1 MSARAWWSRAAL
13 LLCSVGLLSSCG
25 GGGVVA
31 GIEGTGT
38 ATVAAAS
45 SGPISRFGSIFV
57 NGVEFDTTHAS
68 ISIDG
73 QSATASQLSVGDVV
87 EVQGSIATGGT
98 TGTATTV
105 DYRAAVQGPI
115 SAVDA
120 AGSTVTVLGQTV
132 QIGPQTS
139 LGAEA
144 GGTPTFASL
153 VPGTLVEV
161 SGFPATG
168 GVLAATRV
176 EIQSQLSSYELT
188 GIVGSVDPSTLQV
201 VVNGVTVDFSGAQF
215 MGFPAGAGLEVGDR
229 IQVEIPV
236 GSASGTLLATRIT
249 LLPPLSAASGAQGA
263 VQGEVDGYVSPTQF
277 QVDDTPV
284 STNSQTQYQNGTAA
298 NLASGIEVSVQG
310 SFDATGTLV
319 ATTVQFAQTNPIL
332 VRATVSAVDATAG
345 TLTVLGVPVS
355 TNALTRYEDQTANPV
370 APFNLSTVSV
380 GDYVEIHGHLN
391 ASGVLQA
398 SVLTRE
404 DPSSQVELRGP
415 PTATAAPS
423 LTVLGVSALTN
434 GATQFVGTDE
444 SSISSAQFFSA
455 AAGGA
460 TVDLVGSI
468 SSGTLQ
474 VTNASLPGE
483 AELGD

>member
-1 MSARAWWSRAAL
+1 MNARGWLGRLAFAL
-13 LLCSVGLLSSCG
+13 GALPMLSSCG
-25 GGGVVA
+25 GGTLA

-38 ATVAAAS
+38 AQVAAAS

-105 DYRAAVQGPI
+105 GYRTEVQGPI

-120 AGSTVTVLGQTV
+120 AGSSVTVLGQTV

-144 GGTPTFASL
+144 GGTPSFASL

-161 SGFPATG
+161 SGYPAAG
-168 GVLAATRV
+168 NAVAATRV
-176 EIQSQLSSYELT
+176 EIQAQLTSYELT
-188 GIVGSVDPSTLQV
+188 GVVSALDPATLQV
-201 VVNGVTVDFSGAQF
+201 VVNGETVDFSGAQF
-215 MGFPAGAGLEVGDR
+215 SGFPAGGGLQVGDR
-229 IQVEIPV
+229 VQVEIPPGPV
-236 GSASGTLLATRIT
+236 AGTLLATGIT
-249 LLPPLSAASGAQGA
+249 LLPALSAANGAQGA

-277 QVDDTPV
+277 QVDDTPI
-284 STNSQTQYQNGTAA
+284 STNAQTEYQNGSAA
-298 NLASGIEVSVQG
+298 SLAAGVEIAVQG
-310 SFDATGTLV
+310 TFDATGTLV
-319 ATTVQFAQTNPIL
+319 AATVQFAQTNPIL
-332 VRATVSAVDATAG
+332 VRATVTAVDPTAG
-345 TLTVLGVPVS
+345 TLTVLGIAVS
-355 TNALTRYEDQTANPV
+355 TDALTRYEDQTTNPV
-370 APFNLSTVSV
+370 TPFNLAAVAV
-380 GDYVEIHGHLN
+380 GDYVEIHGHLS

-404 DPSSQVELRGP
+404 DPGTEVELRAP
-415 PTATAAPS
+415 PSAAAAPS
-423 LTVLGVSALTN
+423 LSVLGVTALTS
-434 GATQFVGTDE
+434 GATQYFGSDE

-460 TVDLVGSI
+460 TVDLTGTI
-468 SSGTLQ
+468 SAGALQ
-474 VTNASLPGE
+474 VTTADLPGE

>member
-1 MSARAWWSRAAL
+1 MSLRPGWSRTAFA
-13 LLCSVGLLSSCG
+13 LCSIALLSSCG
-25 GGGVVA
+25 GGGLVA

-73 QSATASQLSVGDVV
+73 QSAAASQLSVGDVV
-87 EVQGSIATGGT
+87 EVQGSVATGGT

-105 DYRAAVQGPI
+105 DYRSAVQGPI

-161 SGFPATG
+161 SGFPAASGT
-168 GVLAATRV
+168 VAATRV
-176 EIQSQLSSYELT
+176 EIQTQVSSYELA
-188 GIVGSVDPSTLQV
+188 GIVASVDPSTLQV
-201 VVNGVTVDFSGAQF
+201 IVNGVTIDFSGAQF
-215 MGFPAGAGLEVGDR
+215 TGFPAGAGLQVGDR

-236 GSASGTLLATRIT
+236 GSVSGTLVANRIS
-249 LLPPLSAASGAQGA
+249 LLPTLSAASGAQGA

-284 STNSQTQYQNGTAA
+284 STSAQTQYQNGTVASLAA
-298 NLASGIEVSVQG
+298 GIEVSVQG
-310 SFDATGTLV
+310 NFDSTGTLV
-319 ATTVQFAQTNPIL
+319 ATTVRFAQTNPIL
-332 VRATVSAVDATAG
+332 VRATVTAVDPTAG
-345 TLTVLGVPVS
+345 TLAVLGVPVS
-355 TNALTRYEDQTANPV
+355 TDALTRFEDQTANPV
-370 APFNLSTVSV
+370 APFNLAAVAV
-380 GDYVEIHGHLN
+380 GDYVEVHGHLS

-404 DPSSQVELRGP
+404 DPNAEVELRAP
-415 PTATAAPS
+415 PSAAVAPS
-423 LTVLGVSALTN
+423 LTVLGVSASTS

-444 SSISSAQFFSA
+444 SSISSAQFFSS
-455 AAGGA
+455 AAGGS

-468 SSGTLQ
+468 SGGVLQ
-474 VTNASLPGE
+474 VTTATLPGE

>member
-1 MSARAWWSRAAL
+1 MNVRTGWSRAAL
-13 LLCSVGLLSSCG
+13 ALCSIGLLSSCG

-57 NGVEFDTTHAS
+57 NGVEFDTTHAAV
-68 ISIDG
+68 SIDG
-73 QSATASQLSVGDVV
+73 QSASASQLNVGDVV
-87 EVQGSIATGGT
+87 EVQGSVATGGT
-98 TGTATTV
+98 SGTATTV
-105 DYRAAVQGPI
+105 DYRTVVQGPI

-139 LGAEA
+139 IGAEA

-153 VPGTLVEV
+153 VPGALVEV
-161 SGFPATG
+161 SGFPAAG
-168 GVLAATRV
+168 NAVAATRI
-176 EIQSQLSSYELT
+176 EIQSQVSAYELT
-188 GIVGSVDPSTLQV
+188 GVVASVDPSTLQV
-201 VVNGVTVDFSGAQF
+201 VVNGVTIDFSGAQF
-215 MGFPAGAGLEVGDR
+215 SGFPAGAGLQAGDR
-229 IQVEIPV
+229 IQVEMPV

-249 LLPPLSAASGAQGA
+249 LLPAVAAASGAQGA

-277 QVDDTPV
+277 QVDDTPI
-284 STNSQTQYQNGTAA
+284 STTAQTQYQNGTAA
-298 NLASGIEVSVQG
+298 NLASGIEISVQG
-310 SFDATGTLV
+310 NFDSTGTLV

-332 VRATVSAVDATAG
+332 VRASVTAVDPAAG
-345 TLTVLGVPVS
+345 TLTLLGVSVS
-355 TNALTRYEDQTANPV
+355 TNALTRFEDQTSNPV
-370 APFNLSTVSV
+370 SPFNLAAVVV
-380 GDYVEIHGHLN
+380 GDYVEIRGHLN

-404 DPSSQVELRGP
+404 DPSAEVELRAP
-415 PTATAAPS
+415 ASVVAAPS
-423 LTVLGVSALTN
+423 LTVLGVSAVTS
-434 GATQFVGTDE
+434 GATQFVGSDE
-444 SSISSAQFFSA
+444 SAISSAEFFSA

-468 SSGTLQ
+468 SAGALQ
-474 VTNASLPGE
+474 VSTARLPGE